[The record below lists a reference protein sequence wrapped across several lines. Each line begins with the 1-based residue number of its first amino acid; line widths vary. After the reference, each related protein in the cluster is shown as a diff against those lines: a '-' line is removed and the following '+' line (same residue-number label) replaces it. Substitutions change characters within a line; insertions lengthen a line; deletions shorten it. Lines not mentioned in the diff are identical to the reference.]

1 MFKKES
7 KLFYFIWGAVIG
19 IIVSYYWAYNI
30 ASDKIRKKLYL
41 TKEKDNPQLSY
52 VSQPQRALPQINTK
66 QIEYKSYRH
75 RSSLVDA
82 IEKVSK
88 AVVNISIKRRIKI
101 RDPFFDF
108 RDEFFRDFFQ
118 DFFDNFPA
126 QDYEQTSLGSGLI
139 VSREGYVVT
148 NEHVVRNAN
157 DIEVRLAD
165 GRKFPAKVVGYDAN
179 VDIALLKINSIDLP
193 CAVLGDSDQL
203 IIGEWAIAIGNP
215 FGLNHTVT
223 VGVVSAKGRDLPG
236 VRGFG
241 KVYKGLIQ
249 TDASIN
255 PGNSGGPLV
264 NEAGEVIGMNTA
276 IVASAQGIGFAIP
289 INVVKKVIDKFLEQR
304 KYY

>member
-19 IIVSYYWAYNI
+19 IMVSYYWAYNI

-41 TKEKDNPQLSY
+41 TKEKDNPQLSCI
-52 VSQPQRALPQINTK
+52 SQPQHTLSQINTK
-66 QIEYKSYRH
+66 QIEYKSNGH
-75 RSSLVDA
+75 RSNLVGA
-82 IEKVSK
+82 IKRVSN
-88 AVVNISIKRRIKI
+88 AVVNISIKRQIKI
-101 RDPFFDF
+101 KDPFFDF
-108 RDEFFRDFFQ
+108 RDEFFKDFFQ
-118 DFFDNFPA
+118 DFFGNFPA

-139 VSREGYVVT
+139 VSKEGYIIT
-148 NEHVVRNAN
+148 NEHVIRNAHN
-157 DIEVRLAD
+157 IEVKLVD
-165 GRKFPAKVVGYDAN
+165 GRKFRAKVVGYDEN
-179 VDIALLKINSIDLP
+179 VDVALLKINSLNLP
-193 CAVLGDSDQL
+193 CAVLGDSNQL
-203 IIGEWAIAIGNP
+203 IVGEWAIAVGNP

-223 VGVVSAKGRDLPG
+223 VGVISAKGRDLPG

-241 KVYKGLIQ
+241 RVYKDLIQ

-276 IVASAQGIGFAIP
+276 IIASGQGIGFAIP
-289 INVVKKVIDKFLEQR
+289 INVVKKVIDKFLEHG